1 MVGLSLGGR
10 CVPSFVQVDHTV
22 LSDFK
27 STRSRDK
34 HWLCSHERL
43 VPAVS
48 INSTERS
55 SFIAKWVVLRV
66 SFLFLHNRTW
76 IPALSPWPSPLAQA
90 AGPRPHEDTGNLTT
104 PRWALSPASSSVSD
118 PKLPPPTLPQG
129 GCVSSVCGGGPL
141 LPFHTVG
148 MCVLCVCGGV
158 PPTLPHCGCM
168 YPLWWGLPHTLPH
181 GGHVSSVWW
190 GPPLPFHT
198 VCVCVVGSPLP
209 FHMVGMCVVGSP
221 RLFHMVGVYP
231 LCVVGSPLHFH
242 TVGLYLLCVWWGPC
256 GPSTQWACV
265 FSVYGGVPL
274 GKQKTGNVY
283 LKHVEKYSYTAM
295 KSKYF
300 ENQITCGDGR
310 NPTCRQI
317 F

>member
-1 MVGLSLGGR
+1 M
-10 CVPSFVQVDHTV
+10 QVDHTV

-90 AGPRPHEDTGNLTT
+90 AGPRPHEGTSNLTT

-129 GCVSSVCGGGPL
+129 RVCVLCVWWGGPPYPSTLWVCVSCVCVVGCP

-148 MCVLCVCGGV
+148 VCILCGGVSPIPFHMVAMCLLCGGV
-158 PPTLPHCGCM
+158 PH
-168 YPLWWGLPHTLPH
+168 YPSTRC
-181 GGHVSSVWW
+181 
-190 GPPLPFHT
+190 
-198 VCVCVVGSPLP
+198 VCVCV
-209 FHMVGMCVVGSP
+209 CVWWVARWP
-221 RLFHMVGVYP
+221 FHMVGVYL
-231 LCVVGSPLHFH
+231 LCVPWGPPYPSTQCVCMWWGAPGPSTWWVCTF
-242 TVGLYLLCVWWGPC
+242 CVWWGPPY
-256 GPSTQWACV
+256 PST
-265 FSVYGGVPL
+265 
-274 GKQKTGNVY
+274 
-283 LKHVEKYSYTAM
+283 
-295 KSKYF
+295 
-300 ENQITCGDGR
+300 
-310 NPTCRQI
+310 
-317 F
+317 

>member
-27 STRSRDK
+27 STRSQDK

-90 AGPRPHEDTGNLTT
+90 AGPRPHEGTSNLTT

-129 GCVSSVCGGGPL
+129 GCVSCVCGGGAP

-158 PPTLPHCGCM
+158 PRT
-168 YPLWWGLPHTLPH
+168 
-181 GGHVSSVWW
+181 
-190 GPPLPFHT
+190 FHT
-198 VCVCVVGSPLP
+198 VGVCILCGGVSPIP
-209 FHMVGMCVVGSP
+209 FHMVSMC
-221 RLFHMVGVYP
+221 
-231 LCVVGSPLHFH
+231 
-242 TVGLYLLCVWWGPC
+242 LLC
-256 GPSTQWACV
+256 
-265 FSVYGGVPL
+265 GGVP
-274 GKQKTGNVY
+274 
-283 LKHVEKYSYTAM
+283 H
-295 KSKYF
+295 
-300 ENQITCGDGR
+300 
-310 NPTCRQI
+310 
-317 F
+317 